1 MINFKREYIGLEQ
14 DRLLYPV
21 SFKDKAK
28 CNVYGRKKFITE
40 AGEVQLSAH
49 VFLISKDFW
58 TFNAGQLD
66 FTNYPNGIWNDY
78 ISIDI
83 VEKDE
88 YTAPSINFGSMG
100 DITPENLQGLSDY
113 ISKHL
118 SDLEKRIVEDYLFID
133 EGVSE
138 NIELPNLPENHFWA
152 RRNGVIVGVNLDYL
166 KADYEHLKNELW
178 KNYESFNEKLQAA
191 LKKYYDDLELQMNNF
206 FKDLIEKIRE
216 EAEKQLGLIAGA
228 GGGLLHKIGQV
239 NHGFIFDPIV
249 YENGVWKK
257 ATTTSGVDGIGVVI
271 SANTFF
277 FLEAGEIEIPKGAT
291 DKDGQPLLDDEYYY
305 MNEDGGTGFQK
316 EEPVWFYQPL
326 FHTRTYKEKLLAN
339 VHIDTMEDLRG
350 QVVDTESGRTHGI
363 ALWEDIVPK
372 FDTIEKLQ
380 KAFWLKEGEVVEVL
394 GYYSA
399 GDGAGH
405 KRIIKAEDD
414 GSGVQL
420 SNNLWACIVHNGI
433 VYLDWYGDYSKGF
446 MTAFS
451 NTIISSIRANKS
463 QEIKITKN
471 ISRNTK
477 LDIDLNN
484 CIFVFDSNNAKIKI
498 EYKHEE
504 EYSFFQKIEIE
515 KNNSVKNSI
524 FNLLPNNTFI
534 RIVDNAP
541 WSISPRQVDRVDIN
555 VKLFKN
561 FLIRPFYTSYLTNDN
576 YDIRTRKLDN
586 YSEWKNFKISINFP
600 KNSSELSNLGMFVIT
615 RDNFKIEN
623 LTVETTENSSFTSTY
638 RGAMFIIDDC
648 YNINI
653 FNVTGNNFSGLTD
666 TETSSAGYV
675 FEMDDVVKMSLNN
688 VILSGAWGAIGCNRI
703 HQVYVNN
710 CNLNRFDSHSYS
722 SDWIIENS
730 YFNLEGIYYP
740 EFYGTLKIKDCI
752 FDNTLICN
760 RGDYQADHFENI
772 HIINCEFINSFI
784 QLITDHDSAY
794 RGTSQMPNVLIDG
807 INVIEL
813 KEGNLITISFNG
825 IPNLNPSNYIEIKNV
840 NHNLIDCGKIFIRN
854 IKTNNLLVENCNI
867 LNFDNNGN
875 VHFDDT
881 NSQFQIYNL
890 KNSFE
895 IVGQNTIKNNV
906 RVINSNIAFSY
917 EDDVNTPNI
926 FIDKCIGFFDILY
939 TKIQK
944 KSKISNSLIYT
955 TLVIDKGKE
964 IVSYD
969 IDSTLCNFIDYS
981 NCVFDWIKISPYE
994 NYAYK
999 LLSLQYLRNNSYDK
1013 NYSNCVY
1020 KSTNIL
1026 DTSEINSFIKLDYY
1040 FTKNKWE
1047 YLENLNIQQLNSIYH
1062 LEKMKQ
1068 ENVYDDYISYMDEK
1082 TVYDKQQ
1089 RKLEQDKQLAYEEAL
1104 KENPELTFEEF
1115 MSVQPMTLNLVEE
1128 PQPSQALQ
1136 DFMEKYL

>member
-40 AGEVQLSAH
+40 AGEEQLSAH

-83 VEKDE
+83 IEKDE

-138 NIELPNLPENHFWA
+138 NIELPNLPENHFWV

-166 KADYEHLKNELW
+166 KTDYEHFKNELW

-228 GGGLLHKIGQV
+228 GGGLLHKIDQA

-326 FHTRTYKEKLLAN
+326 FHTRIYKGKLLAN

-363 ALWEDIVPK
+363 ALWGDIVPK

-394 GYYSA
+394 GYYSP
-399 GDGAGH
+399 GDGANH

-420 SNNLWACIVHNGI
+420 NNGLWACIVHNGE
-433 VYLDWYGDYSKGF
+433 V
-446 MTAFS
+446 
-451 NTIISSIRANKS
+451 
-463 QEIKITKN
+463 
-471 ISRNTK
+471 
-477 LDIDLNN
+477 
-484 CIFVFDSNNAKIKI
+484 
-498 EYKHEE
+498 
-504 EYSFFQKIEIE
+504 
-515 KNNSVKNSI
+515 
-524 FNLLPNNTFI
+524 
-534 RIVDNAP
+534 
-541 WSISPRQVDRVDIN
+541 N
-555 VKLFKN
+555 VKCLGV
-561 FLIRPFYTSYLTNDN
+561 TATDN
-576 YDIRTRKLDN
+576 YDKEYMNKQSDL
-586 YSEWKNFKISINFP
+586 INKVFSGNNNIEVILFP
-600 KNSSELSNLGMFVIT
+600 KGWY
-615 RDNFKIEN
+615 NFGKPLVWEVN
-623 LTVETTENSSFTSTY
+623 K
-638 RGAMFIIDDC
+638 
-648 YNINI
+648 NI
-653 FNVTGNNFSGLTD
+653 
-666 TETSSAGYV
+666 
-675 FEMDDVVKMSLNN
+675 
-688 VILSGAWGAIGCNRI
+688 
-703 HQVYVNN
+703 
-710 CNLNRFDSHSYS
+710 
-722 SDWIIENS
+722 
-730 YFNLEGIYYP
+730 
-740 EFYGTLKIKDCI
+740 TLKGISDKIKEVNLRSYCQHGEYLLTTHSQSTEENQNWGGI
-752 FDNTLICN
+752 TIKGIRFLGVRSQLNSGIKIHHAPWVKFD
-760 RGDYQADHFENI
+760 
-772 HIINCEFINSFI
+772 
-784 QLITDHDSAY
+784 
-794 RGTSQMPNVLIDG
+794 NVLI
-807 INVIEL
+807 
-813 KEGNLITISFNG
+813 EGFGGNG
-825 IPNLNPSNYIEIKNV
+825 IEIGEVEDSEFNK
-840 NHNLIDCGKIFIRN
+840 LSIFQCGRSS
-854 IKTNNLLVENCNI
+854 LGVEQ
-867 LNFDNNGN
+867 DG
-875 VHFDDT
+875 DDT
-881 NSQFQIYNL
+881 NSTHWAIFLNNDLSSDANNMIRFIDCRIERNRSYPYIMSNGKGAL
-890 KNSFE
+890 WVNFYGLHSE
-895 IVGQNTIKNNV
+895 IGDKQEVWGQENITFMNATAGITTFTDCHIDNFGYVFSMNYGDLYAENCRYMSIKSIENNTKKTVRISNCSSNKCILGTGDIKFYANNV
-906 RVINSNIAFSY
+906 AFGELNFSTSGNSIFLISGCDINKIHLNRAYSINHVTTITGCSIKEAVFDTDSANIYITGGYINKLTDGSNNSR
-917 EDDVNTPNI
+917 
-926 FIDKCIGFFDILY
+926 IDCF
-939 TKIQK
+939 
-944 KSKISNSLIYT
+944 
-955 TLVIDKGKE
+955 VKE
-964 IVSYD
+964 IVSSSYNNENTLTRNTSQQSYNLLNHVNNKIPLYMGDLKVKNVKGGVIWNNDFSNNSFAGWVYD
-969 IDSTLCNFIDYS
+969 PIN
-981 NCVFDWIKISPYE
+981 N
-994 NYAYK
+994 K
-999 LLSLQYLRNNSYDK
+999 LLPFGKLETTLNAKLVSLN
-1013 NYSNCVY
+1013 
-1020 KSTNIL
+1020 TP
-1026 DTSEINSFIKLDYY
+1026 
-1040 FTKNKWE
+1040 
-1047 YLENLNIQQLNSIYH
+1047 YH
-1062 LEKMKQ
+1062 VEKMKQ
-1068 ENVYDDYISYMDEK
+1068 NGVYNDFITYMDEK
-1082 TVYDKQQ
+1082 TAYDKQQ
-1089 RKLEQDKQLAYEEAL
+1089 RKLEQDRQLAYEEAL

-1128 PQPSQALQ
+1128 PQPSEALKK
-1136 DFMEKYL
+1136 FMDKYL

>member
-21 SFKDKAK
+21 SFKDKSK

-40 AGEVQLSAH
+40 AGEEQLSAH

-83 VEKDE
+83 IEKDE

-178 KNYESFNEKLQAA
+178 KNYESFNEKLQAT

-228 GGGLLHKIGQV
+228 GGGLLHKIEQA

-326 FHTRTYKEKLLAN
+326 FHTRTYKGKLLAN

-363 ALWEDIVPK
+363 ALWGDIVPK

-420 SNNLWACIVHNGI
+420 SNGLWACIVHNGE
-433 VYLDWYGDYSKGF
+433 VNVSWFGGAYNSNSKSSQNYQ
-446 MTAFS
+446 ALIKAL
-451 NTIISSIRANKS
+451 NTGGCVIISQDYYIEQSGNNIINNNFVLKGENKA
-463 QEIKITKN
+463 T
-471 ISRNTK
+471 
-477 LDIDLNN
+477 L
-484 CIFVFDSNNAKIKI
+484 
-498 EYKHEE
+498 Y
-504 EYSFFQKIEIE
+504 
-515 KNNSVKNSI
+515 
-524 FNLLPNNTFI
+524 
-534 RIVDNAP
+534 
-541 WSISPRQVDRVDIN
+541 
-555 VKLFKN
+555 
-561 FLIRPFYTSYLTNDN
+561 
-576 YDIRTRKLDN
+576 
-586 YSEWKNFKISINFP
+586 
-600 KNSSELSNLGMFVIT
+600 
-615 RDNFKIEN
+615 
-623 LTVETTENSSFTSTY
+623 
-638 RGAMFIIDDC
+638 
-648 YNINI
+648 INI
-653 FNVTGNNFSGLTD
+653 KNRENF
-666 TETSSAGYV
+666 
-675 FEMDDVVKMSLNN
+675 FK
-688 VILSGAWGAIGCNRI
+688 
-703 HQVYVNN
+703 
-710 CNLNRFDSHSYS
+710 
-722 SDWIIENS
+722 
-730 YFNLEGIYYP
+730 
-740 EFYGTLKIKDCI
+740 
-752 FDNTLICN
+752 
-760 RGDYQADHFENI
+760 
-772 HIINCEFINSFI
+772 
-784 QLITDHDSAY
+784 
-794 RGTSQMPNVLIDG
+794 
-807 INVIEL
+807 
-813 KEGNLITISFNG
+813 
-825 IPNLNPSNYIEIKNV
+825 
-840 NHNLIDCGKIFIRN
+840 
-854 IKTNNLLVENCNI
+854 
-867 LNFDNNGN
+867 
-875 VHFDDT
+875 
-881 NSQFQIYNL
+881 
-890 KNSFE
+890 
-895 IVGQNTIKNNV
+895 
-906 RVINSNIAFSY
+906 INSNIKKLYLQNLKIILESSVYDGTLFVIK
-917 EDDVNTPNI
+917 ENI
-926 FIDKCIGFFDILY
+926 FIEDVNILNNYINFKFNKGLFLEWRGINNLETLKKTGSNYIFINNNVFENTFNSFIVMEDIIFKKLEFSNNTVHNFKRNFLCSDLNYADLNLRPIIIIENNIVTNDDDCFFDETYSGLYYVFILVTAKNVY
-939 TKIQK
+939 YRNNIVSGMKSNKNVALYNAYVIADEYFCENNTWKNNLCFSIDKENDELMKAKATLK
-944 KSKISNSLIYT
+944 KHFKYNTFLIEDEFIKKFSVSEKAQWVNLHHVLTATTSELTEISNNYINVPELKLYSGAEDVGNFIFKNNNIKCLRFSENILPYPKALNKSSDY
-955 TLVIDKGKE
+955 LVINNDFDLGVSQTDSTSFYREIGKVKYNSITITGNIIKTNVLDGKDFYGFYGELNSKVCTIKDNTFIQELDTLKSTGVFNPVQSYSNFKAERLFFNNFYSIANIRYYRCSIIPDLSPSSHNFNFELKIAYENSMINLFRFDNLNMLADDKYDYNIIFDFDNKE
-964 IVSYD
+964 KTKLLFSIEKKQNAYYFKYYNSLGETQETL
-969 IDSTLCNFIDYS
+969 IDSTNKINMYLLDDFNKVTNQYIQYVHADEGNQFI
-981 NCVFDWIKISPYE
+981 FDKT
-994 NYAYK
+994 
-999 LLSLQYLRNNSYDK
+999 K
-1013 NYSNCVY
+1013 NYKV
-1020 KSTNIL
+1020 
-1026 DTSEINSFIKLDYY
+1026 
-1040 FTKNKWE
+1040 
-1047 YLENLNIQQLNSIYH
+1047 
-1062 LEKMKQ
+1062 
-1068 ENVYDDYISYMDEK
+1068 
-1082 TVYDKQQ
+1082 
-1089 RKLEQDKQLAYEEAL
+1089 
-1104 KENPELTFEEF
+1104 
-1115 MSVQPMTLNLVEE
+1115 LNLKV
-1128 PQPSQALQ
+1128 
-1136 DFMEKYL
+1136 YIY

>member
-21 SFKDKAK
+21 SFTDKAK

-83 VEKDE
+83 IEKDE

-257 ATTTSGVDGIGVVI
+257 ATTTSGTDGMGVVI

-277 FLEAGEIEIPKGAT
+277 FLEAGEIEVPQGAT

-326 FHTRTYKEKLLAN
+326 FHTRTYKGKLLAN

-363 ALWEDIVPK
+363 ALWGDIVPK

-399 GDGAGH
+399 GDGANH

-414 GSGVQL
+414 GSGVQVA
-420 SNNLWACIVHNGI
+420 NNLWACIVHNGEVNVSWFGDNLEKFLNYKCKQHI
-433 VYLDWYGDYSKGF
+433 IDNVVTINKEIIIDYKIHLKFINSSFINYTTKEAHILIKPNVQNVDGHILLENFRAKTNILVNKSITIDGVNIPFWSESANATLKKQVVINNMEICSFDDKIGTTGFDVGLSIKKFWGVYITNYSFKGMENKSYAGLVVQGSNVSCYTYLTNLNINWCKYAVLFTDHLEGVYLNVFDFISVNYGIQAGF
-446 MTAFS
+446 LDDRFS
-451 NTIISSIRANKS
+451 EQAENNQTVVQLNVD
-463 QEIKITKN
+463 N
-471 ISRNTK
+471 GH
-477 LDIDLNN
+477 IDLNN
-484 CIFVFDSNNAKIKI
+484 SENTNCIKLKEIFQGSFKNLNLYCSQSDTTTTEMIYIEKGEFNVLENIKIINNSKSKDVIGVNCKSILSSFNNIWAKELLAIAKINGRQNDFNNNFGYNLKYLYI
-498 EYKHEE
+498 FDKEMDIGNKFSGANKTINNTILTTVDY
-504 EYSFFQKIEIE
+504 ITLNTEIE
-515 KNNSVKNSI
+515 KVTYNETKI
-524 FNLLPNNTFI
+524 FNAQSPSKTHLVHFVPYNLTKKEN
-534 RIVDNAP
+534 IVANEVSSKFLKTRYAYDSSLEN
-541 WSISPRQVDRVDIN
+541 DI
-555 VKLFKN
+555 VVEV
-561 FLIRPFYTSYLTNDN
+561 S
-576 YDIRTRKLDN
+576 DIRD
-586 YSEWKNFKISINFP
+586 
-600 KNSSELSNLGMFVIT
+600 
-615 RDNFKIEN
+615 
-623 LTVETTENSSFTSTY
+623 
-638 RGAMFIIDDC
+638 
-648 YNINI
+648 
-653 FNVTGNNFSGLTD
+653 
-666 TETSSAGYV
+666 
-675 FEMDDVVKMSLNN
+675 
-688 VILSGAWGAIGCNRI
+688 
-703 HQVYVNN
+703 
-710 CNLNRFDSHSYS
+710 
-722 SDWIIENS
+722 
-730 YFNLEGIYYP
+730 
-740 EFYGTLKIKDCI
+740 
-752 FDNTLICN
+752 
-760 RGDYQADHFENI
+760 
-772 HIINCEFINSFI
+772 
-784 QLITDHDSAY
+784 
-794 RGTSQMPNVLIDG
+794 
-807 INVIEL
+807 
-813 KEGNLITISFNG
+813 
-825 IPNLNPSNYIEIKNV
+825 IEINWDFRV
-840 NHNLIDCGKIFIRN
+840 NI
-854 IKTNNLLVENCNI
+854 
-867 LNFDNNGN
+867 
-875 VHFDDT
+875 
-881 NSQFQIYNL
+881 
-890 KNSFE
+890 
-895 IVGQNTIKNNV
+895 
-906 RVINSNIAFSY
+906 SY
-917 EDDVNTPNI
+917 EDYS
-926 FIDKCIGFFDILY
+926 F
-939 TKIQK
+939 KI
-944 KSKISNSLIYT
+944 
-955 TLVIDKGKE
+955 
-964 IVSYD
+964 
-969 IDSTLCNFIDYS
+969 
-981 NCVFDWIKISPYE
+981 
-994 NYAYK
+994 
-999 LLSLQYLRNNSYDK
+999 
-1013 NYSNCVY
+1013 
-1020 KSTNIL
+1020 
-1026 DTSEINSFIKLDYY
+1026 INQEQMLK
-1040 FTKNKWE
+1040 
-1047 YLENLNIQQLNSIYH
+1047 NLNITLNSYYYTT
-1062 LEKMKQ
+1062 KMQQ

-1082 TVYDKQQ
+1082 TAYDKQQ
-1089 RKLEQDKQLAYEEAL
+1089 RKLEQDRQLAYEEVL
-1104 KENPELTFEEF
+1104 KENPNLTYEEF
-1115 MSVQPMTLNLVEE
+1115 MSVQPMTLNFVEE
-1128 PQPSQALQ
+1128 PQPSQALK

>member
-83 VEKDE
+83 IEKDE

-138 NIELPNLPENHFWA
+138 NIELPNLPENHFWV
-152 RRNGVIVGVNLDYL
+152 RKNGVIVGVNLDYL
-166 KADYEHLKNELW
+166 KTDYEHFKNELW

-228 GGGLLHKIGQV
+228 GGGLLHKIDQA

-326 FHTRTYKEKLLAN
+326 FHTRTHKGKLLAN

-363 ALWEDIVPK
+363 ALWGDIVPK

-405 KRIIKAEDD
+405 KRIIANEDD

-420 SNNLWACIVHNGI
+420 SNNLWACIVHNGE
-433 VYLDWYGDYSKGF
+433 VNVSWFGAKGNGTDDDGIYF
-446 MTAFS
+446 QKAFS
-451 NTIISSIRANKS
+451 NNSVITVFYDKDYWIKSNVDTLGKNKILKGTGLKRQMDNESGKTLYIDGGKFITLFKIIGVNAIGTNKKTDVFCEMSSCFMRYVENCDFRNFLNVFN
-463 QEIKITKN
+463 IKEFMGMFCMRNVSFIAVENACINFDFETKTKMCTVSNFENISVYTTNHFISGEYAELVTFTFKN
-471 ISRNTK
+471 IIFEEVYGTPIIASIVTQCSFENIWLEKGDSESNKYMITTRVPQLIYATTFNNIRRHNKWELYNPNTGGGVTFPRK
-477 LDIDLNN
+477 ED
-484 CIFVFDSNNAKIKI
+484 
-498 EYKHEE
+498 EE
-504 EYSFFQKIEIE
+504 QLF
-515 KNNSVKNSI
+515 
-524 FNLLPNNTFI
+524 
-534 RIVDNAP
+534 
-541 WSISPRQVDRVDIN
+541 
-555 VKLFKN
+555 LFKN
-561 FLIRPFYTSYLTNDN
+561 NNGGATEICGGIVGKNPTATSGENKLILRSRKRSGYGNGSVEVSVQGGQFLINGNDTPITRQDIIKIFKSD
-576 YDIRTRKLDN
+576 YDINFESKEQTIVYTINDKIFSVPQVIVFD
-586 YSEWKNFKISINFP
+586 KNNKIS
-600 KNSSELSNLGMFVIT
+600 S
-615 RDNFKIEN
+615 
-623 LTVETTENSSFTSTY
+623 TEN
-638 RGAMFIIDDC
+638 
-648 YNINI
+648 
-653 FNVTGNNFSGLTD
+653 GLATI
-666 TETSSAGYV
+666 TEKSAGVLELVFGESLRCPAITVTVNSNEDFYV
-675 FEMDDVVKMSLNN
+675 HKMYFVPSY
-688 VILSGAWGAIGCNRI
+688 SGAW
-703 HQVYVNN
+703 QT
-710 CNLNRFDSHSYS
+710 
-722 SDWIIENS
+722 
-730 YFNLEGIYYP
+730 
-740 EFYGTLKIKDCI
+740 YGDAK
-752 FDNTLICN
+752 
-760 RGDYQADHFENI
+760 
-772 HIINCEFINSFI
+772 S
-784 QLITDHDSAY
+784 
-794 RGTSQMPNVLIDG
+794 
-807 INVIEL
+807 
-813 KEGNLITISFNG
+813 
-825 IPNLNPSNYIEIKNV
+825 IEIT
-840 NHNLIDCGKIFIRN
+840 F
-854 IKTNNLLVENCNI
+854 
-867 LNFDNNGN
+867 
-875 VHFDDT
+875 
-881 NSQFQIYNL
+881 
-890 KNSFE
+890 
-895 IVGQNTIKNNV
+895 
-906 RVINSNIAFSY
+906 
-917 EDDVNTPNI
+917 
-926 FIDKCIGFFDILY
+926 
-939 TKIQK
+939 
-944 KSKISNSLIYT
+944 
-955 TLVIDKGKE
+955 
-964 IVSYD
+964 
-969 IDSTLCNFIDYS
+969 STLSGVLKTPERVTIQIHNWLRGY
-981 NCVFDWIKISPYE
+981 KKKTLQLLQE
-994 NYAYK
+994 NVSEK
-999 LLSLQYLRNNSYDK
+999 LLQD
-1013 NYSNCVY
+1013 
-1020 KSTNIL
+1020 
-1026 DTSEINSFIKLDYY
+1026 
-1040 FTKNKWE
+1040 
-1047 YLENLNIQQLNSIYH
+1047 
-1062 LEKMKQ
+1062 

-1082 TVYDKQQ
+1082 TAYDKQQ
-1089 RKLEQDKQLAYEEAL
+1089 RKLEEQRQLAYEEAL
-1104 KENPELTFEEF
+1104 KENPNLTYEEF
-1115 MSVQPMTLNLVEE
+1115 MSVQPMTLNFVEE
-1128 PQPSQALQ
+1128 PQPSQALKQ
-1136 DFMEKYL
+1136 FMEKYL